1 MTYKLKCLYLMCIF
15 IVLSYLC
22 ASHVSCILSST
33 QNPEFFHVTTLLVG
47 SVFIRRW
54 RGLGDKQNM
63 DWSALSRIPLG
74 GVIATPQ
81 NLHLGFEVE
90 VAGYM
95 SKIGSDGEKSCDAL
109 IEARGLQWCSVAHV
123 ITFVASCA
131 TSARGYGSILP
142 NVNT

>member
-1 MTYKLKCLYLMCIF
+1 
-15 IVLSYLC
+15 
-22 ASHVSCILSST
+22 
-33 QNPEFFHVTTLLVG
+33 
-47 SVFIRRW
+47 
-54 RGLGDKQNM
+54 M

-74 GVIATPQ
+74 GVIAIPQ

-109 IEARGLQWCSVAHV
+109 IEARGLQWCSVVHV

-131 TSARGYGSILP
+131 TRRTSQRSIALPNYCVLCFAILP
-142 NVNT
+142 AEAAEHP